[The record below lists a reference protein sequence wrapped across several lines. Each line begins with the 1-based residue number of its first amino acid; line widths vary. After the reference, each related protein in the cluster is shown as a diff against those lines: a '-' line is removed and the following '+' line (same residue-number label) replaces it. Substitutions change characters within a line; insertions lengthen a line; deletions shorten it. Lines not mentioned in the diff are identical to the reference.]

1 MTIVTCRNPAD
12 IRREAKIAAKRAAPK
27 PGADIVPHPVI
38 ASTPHHLKLTDG
50 ELEGLI
56 ECLADIECGLVKRHY
71 DLSSILNKAKARRR
85 ASASNPKT
93 RMPV

>member
-12 IRREAKIAAKRAAPK
+12 IRREAKLAAKRAAPR

-50 ELEGLI
+50 ELEALT
-56 ECLADIECGLVKRHY
+56 DYLVETVDVDRVGKEEATLLRRVMT
-71 DLSSILNKAKARRR
+71 KARLLQMDK
-85 ASASNPKT
+85 A
-93 RMPV
+93 